1 MPSLKEIRGRI
12 GSIRNISQITR
23 AMELVAASRMKRAQD
38 AILAA
43 RPYADALHS
52 ALSRVAAAIDEEAD
66 PLLARRPVRRI
77 GVVVMTTDRG
87 LAGALDANTVRS
99 VLRFIADRAP
109 GGRPRRRD
117 GNGETDADEP
127 VGPAEIEAITV
138 GRKGRDQLRR
148 AGVPIAA
155 AFPRLGDRPTFA
167 DVTPIARLVTEDFLS
182 EKYDEIVVAYAGF
195 VSTLT
200 QRPTIMTILPVP
212 RPQDLSEEEAV
223 TNDEYLFEPSPEAVL
238 SRLLPHY
245 VAVDLYRAVLE
256 SNASEQ
262 SARMI
267 AMRNATD
274 NANELIGDL
283 TLVYN
288 KTRQATITR
297 EMIEIASGAEALG
310 G

>member
-43 RPYADALHS
+43 RPYAEELHS
-52 ALSRVAAAIDEEAD
+52 ALSRVTAAMDEQVD
-66 PLLARRPVRRI
+66 PLLARRPVHRI
-77 GVVVMTTDRG
+77 GLLVFTTDRG
-87 LAGALDANTVRS
+87 LAGALDANTVRTA
-99 VLRFIADRAP
+99 LRFIAQRI
-109 GGRPRRRD
+109 GGANGD
-117 GNGETDADEP
+117 GP
-127 VGPAEIEAITV
+127 VEVEAITI
-138 GRKGRDQLRR
+138 GRKGREQLRR
-148 AGVPIAA
+148 AGVPVAA
-155 AFPRLGDRPTFA
+155 HFPRLGDRPGFS
-167 DVTPIARLVTEDFLS
+167 DVTPIARLVTDDFLA
-182 EKYDEIVVAYAGF
+182 EKYDEISIVYPAF

-200 QRPTIMTILPVP
+200 QRSEVLTVLPVR
-212 RPQDLSEEEAV
+212 RPDELTGEAAQR
-223 TNDEYLFEPSPEAVL
+223 NDEYLFEPSPEAVL
-238 SRLLPHY
+238 RQLLPHY

-256 SNASEQ
+256 ANASEQ

-274 NANELIGDL
+274 NAGELIDDL